1 MNMKKMTAVCVLL
14 ASGGLPHALADSN
27 SELPDQNVS
36 SQMAASTFPDEE
48 GEVGGD
54 GEGGGEE
61 VDPPAPTVDKTAL
74 SKVIAEANLSI
85 YQYVK
90 DQAIEAQKVLDDENA
105 TQEEVNAATQKLEE
119 IIQNTQKLEKETFKA
134 VDEET
139 LKAKYFDFYGQ
150 PTGEETETDAFPQSD
165 FGELNQMVKDTINY
179 LLPDFALNE
188 DEQNTIK
195 TGLERQFQICI
206 ARSNSLL
213 VDYSNILIDLI
224 AKIDSENSV
233 YQELTSEQTYITT
246 KSWEHQEMLLQVI
259 QYVEPGSKLRK
270 LNKDGEEE
278 EPEGS
283 EGSGEGETPGDDG
296 PKYDIELVKE
306 KHDVYIISHVANCN
320 ITTIKDNGN
329 ILATLVALTD
339 VKIEAQKSSDEALET
354 LNQYFTAE
362 EQNGANPEWQ
372 KVNALIETLN
382 DVIAT
387 ATEAN
392 DIYDAQAKVNESL
405 NNLSTLSSGRRT
417 ALQDKLNEAKQLL
430 GVLADQAEEGKDNHH
445 RLLQAV
451 ITEATTLLNSDSK
464 VLSAYT
470 GAAEKLDAQIEE
482 STTYYEECAKGLSDL
497 IATVESWNE
506 EVQDKDLAAAL
517 QTAKEKSALAA
528 EMQLIDTSIDKA
540 VTDLQEAYELAQNRN
555 RANAEIKSLQ
565 ECIDTYGDEDGRLTE
580 LQEKAKNVSN
590 STAEQLWDEIENAI
604 KATKALSETCQ
615 TELTAMIERAERYY
629 SRWQTTLGE
638 KLDNLKTEIDNK
650 KQLLNKE
657 EKNIANLKEAYTELD
672 NVYREAGGY
681 SDPYEYQQTLGK
693 LIDEAEKVQDKY
705 NYASLGDAIAASKS
719 VVGSEDTYKLQQ
731 QRNEL
736 QREIEQTQKQ
746 YILLTQ
752 SLDEYISNTVEPKM
766 AARYADDI
774 PEDQAELIEKVKADL
789 QLSQEEEAVE
799 GDRVCTDMMLLQQY
813 QRNMQTMLTDVDA
826 AWNKAVADLE
836 KAINETKLTFDQNY
850 PNEEKLGDAINKAQS
865 ILKEINTAPYQIIAN
880 VEQAIKNLDTAL
892 MNVEGSLRRG
902 VANNWLEIYTNLE
915 KNIEKYG
922 SDENS
927 VPTSNAKQYVE
938 KNEDLNNE
946 LTNAELN
953 IPYSMTTLEAW
964 LNEIKAVEQV
974 YSEFCKASSILRES
988 VKNAKVDLVTYYG
1001 DRTEDTHIQ
1010 LAVDKA
1016 EWAIYE
1022 SCNQDSL
1029 VFYNLALKDSVALTL
1044 KDYGNAVSE
1053 LRMARNVANSK
1064 HNVYYGTDV
1073 KESNILTMVAE
1084 ADVLIKN
1091 EKNIYTLQEKTIA
1104 VNGCYADIQSACAQL
1119 EEEIQTWIDRAE
1131 ALNRLMQDDVFD
1143 NSIAEAINAR
1153 YAQDGRITAIEEHM
1167 AQLKQ
1172 AYETQ
1177 SGQYDSARKA
1187 LQEKVTA
1194 AEALWTRT
1202 EDETLATLIA
1212 TAQELLAQ
1220 SAPETERTALYADL
1234 TQAADNLTARMDEIK
1249 EELNTEI
1256 GQARST
1262 LIEARNTAI
1271 GKHNYYYGM
1280 AQTDSEILKVCRE
1293 AESYLE
1299 SDDIEAVRQMTE
1311 QVLRC
1316 YLEASVNCANQ
1327 EARAADMLRKSA
1339 SLAVLMDDAEMTTLA
1354 VAVEEACRMENGRLT
1369 ALNATLPGLTD
1380 RVTETGKLYDTVA
1393 LSLSDSIAMA
1403 KELLQEVTDA
1413 GLQAVLSQAEKA
1425 WKAADKLLVEATTYT
1440 VLQDHLKMLSDEIE
1454 RVIKELNPDG
1464 IGWLKA
1470 DGHKVPVYNL
1480 QGRLLKHVDLQAEDA
1495 FHGLSDGIYIVGN
1508 KKMHIKQK

>member
-14 ASGGLPHALADSN
+14 ASGGLPHALADS
-27 SELPDQNVS
+27 SSGLPDQSVS
-36 SQMAASTFPDEE
+36 SQMAASTFPDDEEE

-61 VDPPAPTVDKTAL
+61 VDPPVSAPDTTQLKAVVTEAEKYDVYPYMKEHTDLADTL
-74 SKVIAEANLSI
+74 MVKVGRGEGDVTQNILDETRVLLREI
-85 YQYVK
+85 IK
-90 DQAIEAQKVLDDENA
+90 DIQF
-105 TQEEVNAATQKLEE
+105 LEE
-119 IIQNTQKLEKETFKA
+119 EFKKTIKE
-134 VDEET
+134 DE
-139 LKAKYFDFYGQ
+139 LKTEYTHLYGER
-150 PTGEETETDAFPQSD
+150 EEEEFNQSD
-165 FGELNQMVKDTINY
+165 FGELLNQTVKEVINE
-179 LLPDFALNE
+179 LLPGFEEGTSLKE
-188 DEQNTIK
+188 SEEELK
-195 TGLERQFQICI
+195 HQFDICK
-206 ARSNSLL
+206 ARSNNLL
-213 VDYSNILIDLI
+213 IDYSAILKPLVNKIKAQDSPYASLKDEKIYKIIDTWKYDKLPLWI
-224 AKIDSENSV
+224 IE
-233 YQELTSEQTYITT
+233 
-246 KSWEHQEMLLQVI
+246 
-259 QYVEPGSKLRK
+259 YVEIGNPSNRLRK
-270 LNKDGEEE
+270 LN
-278 EPEGS
+278 EGD
-283 EGSGEGETPGDDG
+283 EGETTPGEDEG
-296 PKYDIELVKE
+296 AKYEIKLKE
-306 KHDVYIISHVANCN
+306 EEHEVYIINSTNGCN
-320 ITTIKDNGN
+320 ITTIKDYGSTLT
-329 ILATLVALTD
+329 ILIALTD
-339 VKIEAQKSSDEALET
+339 VKIEAQKSSEEAVEALS
-354 LNQYFTAE
+354 LYFTEE
-362 EQNGANPEWQ
+362 EQNDANEEWN
-372 KVNALIETLN
+372 KVNDLIEKLN

-392 DIYDAQAKVNESL
+392 DIHSAQADVNEGL
-405 NNLSTLSSGRRT
+405 NNLSTLSNGHRT

-430 GVLADQAEEGKDNHH
+430 GVLDNQAEEGKDNHH
-445 RLLQAV
+445 QRLQTV

-470 GAAEKLDAQIEE
+470 GATDKLDAQIEK
-482 STTYYEECAKGLSDL
+482 STNHYNERAKQLSDL

-517 QTAKEKSALAA
+517 QTAREKSALAA

-540 VTDLQEAYELAQNRN
+540 ATDLQEAYKLAQNRN
-555 RANAEIKSLQ
+555 RANTEIKNLQ

-590 STAEQLWDEIENAI
+590 STAGQLWEEIENAI
-604 KATKALSETCQ
+604 KATKALSETCR

-629 SRWQTTLGE
+629 NRWQTTLGE

-650 KQLLNKE
+650 KQVLE
-657 EKNIANLKEAYTELD
+657 SEKNIANLKNAYTELD

-681 SDPYEYQQTLGK
+681 SDPYEYQQALTK

-705 NYASLGDAIAASKS
+705 NYASLGDAITASKS

-736 QREIEQTQKQ
+736 QREIEQTKKQ

-766 AARYADDI
+766 AARYDRNV
-774 PEDQAELIEKVKADL
+774 PEEKAALIDEVKAAL
-789 QLSQEEEAVE
+789 QKSEDTEATE

-974 YSEFCKASSILRES
+974 YGEFCKASSILRES

-1167 AQLKQ
+1167 TQLKQ

-1177 SGQYDSARKA
+1177 SGKYDSARKA
-1187 LQEKVTA
+1187 LQENVTA

-1234 TQAADNLTARMDEIK
+1234 TLAANNLTARMDEIK

-1256 GQARST
+1256 GQAHSA

-1271 GKHNYYYGM
+1271 GKHNYYYGT

-1299 SDDIEAVRQMTE
+1299 SDDIEAVRRMTE

-1327 EARAADMLRKSA
+1327 EARAADMLRKST

-1354 VAVEEACRMENGRLT
+1354 AAVEEACRMEEGRLT

-1380 RVTETGKLYDTVA
+1380 RVTEAGKLYDTVA

-1425 WKAADKLLVEATTYT
+1425 WKAADKLLAEATTYA
-1440 VLQDHLKMLSDEIE
+1440 VLQDHLKMLSNEIE

-1464 IGWLKA
+1464 IGWVKA

-1508 KKMHIKQK
+1508 KKIHIKQK

>member
-14 ASGGLPHALADSN
+14 ASGGLPHALADS
-27 SELPDQNVS
+27 SSGLPDQSVS
-36 SQMAASTFPDEE
+36 SQMAASTFPDDEEE

-61 VDPPAPTVDKTAL
+61 VDPPVSAPDTTQLKAVVTEAEKYDVYPYMKEHTDLADTL
-74 SKVIAEANLSI
+74 MVKVGRGEGDVTQNILDETRVLLREI
-85 YQYVK
+85 IK
-90 DQAIEAQKVLDDENA
+90 DIQF
-105 TQEEVNAATQKLEE
+105 LEE
-119 IIQNTQKLEKETFKA
+119 EFKKTIKE
-134 VDEET
+134 DE
-139 LKAKYFDFYGQ
+139 LKTEYTHLYGER
-150 PTGEETETDAFPQSD
+150 EEEEFNQSD
-165 FGELNQMVKDTINY
+165 FGELLNQTVKEVINE
-179 LLPDFALNE
+179 LLPGFEEGTSLKE
-188 DEQNTIK
+188 SEEELK
-195 TGLERQFQICI
+195 HQFDICK
-206 ARSNSLL
+206 ARSNNLL
-213 VDYSNILIDLI
+213 IDYSAILKPLVNKIKAQDSPYASLKDEKIYKIIDTWKYDKLPLWI
-224 AKIDSENSV
+224 IE
-233 YQELTSEQTYITT
+233 
-246 KSWEHQEMLLQVI
+246 
-259 QYVEPGSKLRK
+259 YVEIGNPSNRLRK
-270 LNKDGEEE
+270 LN
-278 EPEGS
+278 EGD
-283 EGSGEGETPGDDG
+283 EGETTPGEDEG
-296 PKYDIELVKE
+296 AKYEIKLKE
-306 KHDVYIISHVANCN
+306 EEHEVYIINSTNGCN
-320 ITTIKDNGN
+320 ITTIKDYGSTLT
-329 ILATLVALTD
+329 ILIALTD
-339 VKIEAQKSSDEALET
+339 VKIEAQKSSEEAVEALS
-354 LNQYFTAE
+354 LYFTEE
-362 EQNGANPEWQ
+362 EQNDANEEWN
-372 KVNALIETLN
+372 KVNDLIEKLN

-392 DIYDAQAKVNESL
+392 DIHSAQADVNEGL
-405 NNLSTLSSGRRT
+405 NNLSTLSNGHRT

-430 GVLADQAEEGKDNHH
+430 GVLDNQAEEGKDNHH

-1104 VNGCYADIQSACAQL
+1104 VNGCYADMQSACAQL

-1249 EELNTEI
+1249 EELDTEI

-1464 IGWLKA
+1464 IGWVKA

>member
-14 ASGGLPHALADSN
+14 ASGGLPHALADS
-27 SELPDQNVS
+27 SSGLPGQSVS
-36 SQMAASTFPDEE
+36 SRMAASTLPDDEEE

-61 VDPPAPTVDKTAL
+61 VDPPVSAPDTTQLKAVVTEAEKYDVYPYMKEHTDLADTL
-74 SKVIAEANLSI
+74 MVKVGRGEGDVTQNILDETRVLLREI
-85 YQYVK
+85 IK
-90 DQAIEAQKVLDDENA
+90 DIQF
-105 TQEEVNAATQKLEE
+105 LEE
-119 IIQNTQKLEKETFKA
+119 EFKKTIKE
-134 VDEET
+134 DE
-139 LKAKYFDFYGQ
+139 LKTEYTHLYGER
-150 PTGEETETDAFPQSD
+150 EEEEFNQSD
-165 FGELNQMVKDTINY
+165 FGELLNQTVKEVINE
-179 LLPDFALNE
+179 LLPGFEEGTSLKE
-188 DEQNTIK
+188 SEEELK
-195 TGLERQFQICI
+195 HQFDICK
-206 ARSNSLL
+206 ARSNNLL
-213 VDYSNILIDLI
+213 IDYSAILKPLVNKIKAQDSPYASLKDEKIYKIIDTWKYDKLPLWI
-224 AKIDSENSV
+224 IE
-233 YQELTSEQTYITT
+233 
-246 KSWEHQEMLLQVI
+246 
-259 QYVEPGSKLRK
+259 YVEIGNPSNRLRK
-270 LNKDGEEE
+270 LN
-278 EPEGS
+278 EGD
-283 EGSGEGETPGDDG
+283 EGETTPGEDEG
-296 PKYDIELVKE
+296 AKYEIKLKE
-306 KHDVYIISHVANCN
+306 EEHEVYIINSTNGCN
-320 ITTIKDNGN
+320 ITTIKDYGSTLT
-329 ILATLVALTD
+329 ILIALTD
-339 VKIEAQKSSDEALET
+339 VKIEAQKSSEEAVEALS
-354 LNQYFTAE
+354 LYFTEE
-362 EQNGANPEWQ
+362 EQNDANEEWN
-372 KVNALIETLN
+372 KVNDLIEKLN

-392 DIYDAQAKVNESL
+392 DIHSAQADVNEGL
-405 NNLSTLSSGRRT
+405 NNLSTLSNGHRT

-430 GVLADQAEEGKDNHH
+430 GVLDNQAEEGKDNHH

-590 STAEQLWDEIENAI
+590 STAGQLWEEIENAI
-604 KATKALSETCQ
+604 KATKALSETCR

-629 SRWQTTLGE
+629 NRWQTTLGE

-650 KQLLNKE
+650 KQVLE
-657 EKNIANLKEAYTELD
+657 SEKNIANLKNAYTELD

-681 SDPYEYQQTLGK
+681 SDPYEYQQALTK

-705 NYASLGDAIAASKS
+705 NYASLGDAITASKS

-736 QREIEQTQKQ
+736 QREIEQTKKQ

-766 AARYADDI
+766 AARYDRNV
-774 PEDQAELIEKVKADL
+774 PEEKAALIDEVKAAL
-789 QLSQEEEAVE
+789 QKSEDTEAAE

-974 YSEFCKASSILRES
+974 YGEFCKASSILRES

-1053 LRMARNVANSK
+1053 LRMARNVANCK

-1131 ALNRLMQDDVFD
+1131 ALNRLMQDDMFD

-1167 AQLKQ
+1167 TQLKQ

-1177 SGQYDSARKA
+1177 SGKYDSARKA
-1187 LQEKVTA
+1187 LQENVTA

-1234 TQAADNLTARMDEIK
+1234 TLAANNLTARMDEIK

-1256 GQARST
+1256 GQAHSA

-1271 GKHNYYYGM
+1271 GKHNYYYGT
-1280 AQTDSEILKVCRE
+1280 AQTDSEILKVCRK

-1299 SDDIEAVRQMTE
+1299 SDDIEAVRRMTE

-1327 EARAADMLRKSA
+1327 EARAADMLRKST

-1354 VAVEEACRMENGRLT
+1354 AAVEEACRMEEGRLT

-1380 RVTETGKLYDTVA
+1380 RVTEAGKLYDTVA

-1425 WKAADKLLVEATTYT
+1425 WKAADKLLAEATTYA
-1440 VLQDHLKMLSDEIE
+1440 VLQDHLKMLSNEIE

-1464 IGWLKA
+1464 IGWVKA

-1508 KKMHIKQK
+1508 KKIHIKQK